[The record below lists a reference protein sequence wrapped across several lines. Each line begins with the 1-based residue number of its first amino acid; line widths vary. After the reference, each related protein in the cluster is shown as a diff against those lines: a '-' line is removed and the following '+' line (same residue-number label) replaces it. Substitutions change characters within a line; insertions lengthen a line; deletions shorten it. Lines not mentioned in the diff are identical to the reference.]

1 MANALQLSGFSGSQ
15 IALIRNTV
23 AKDCNDQ
30 EFNLFF
36 EAAKAYGLDPFRKQI
51 SALVFNKDKADK
63 RQMAIIVSRDG
74 YRVIAQ
80 RCKNYRPASEPA
92 AIEYDKELI
101 SPANPKGIVKATVK
115 LWQQD
120 NTGQWFP
127 VIGEAYWDE
136 FAPMKDAADEY
147 DWVDTGE
154 TWPDTGKPKKKKVPR
169 GDSFKA
175 VDGNWARMPVVM
187 ITKCAESQA
196 LRAGWPDQFGGVYA
210 EEELH
215 RAEADLTAADIVAQ
229 EAENS
234 RIARIGGH
242 GVLFSFDP
250 SGVLENVPVGQAADR
265 CVEFVGRSTQEEV
278 YRWSIQNRA
287 ALAQFWAAAPGDALE
302 VKKLLEKKLEGFRQG
317 AAA

>member
-23 AKDCNDQ
+23 ARDCNDQ
-30 EFNLFF
+30 EFSLFF

-51 SALVFNKDKADK
+51 SAIVFNKDSAKK

-74 YRVIAQ
+74 LRVIAQ
-80 RCKNYRPASEPA
+80 RCRNYRPASEPA
-92 AIEYDKELI
+92 QIEYDESTKG
-101 SPANPKGIVKATVK
+101 PTNPKGIVKATVR
-115 LWQQD
+115 LWQSD
-120 NTGQWFP
+120 AKGEWFP

-136 FAPMKDAADEY
+136 FAATKDEWGEDPETRERRP
-147 DWVDTGE
+147 TGRK
-154 TWPDTGKPKKKKVPR
+154 TL
-169 GDSFKA
+169 
-175 VDGNWARMPVVM
+175 DGNWAKMPVVM
-187 ITKCAESQA
+187 ITKCAEGQA

-229 EAENS
+229 EAENN
-234 RIARIGGH
+234 RIARIGGM

-278 YRWSIQNRA
+278 YRWSVQNRA

-302 VKKLLEKKLEGFRQG
+302 VKKLLEKKLEGFRQET
-317 AAA
+317 AA